1 MNVLYFHQHF
11 STRSGSAGTRS
22 YEFARCLIERGHRVT
37 MVCGS
42 YGAGVTGLS
51 SPFENG
57 ARSGNV
63 DGIDIIELELPY
75 SNRDSFL
82 RRVLTFVKFALRG
95 IWIAITRECDVVFAT
110 STPLTA
116 GLPGIAASLL
126 RRKPFVFEVRDL
138 WPELPREMGVIT
150 NPVVLWLMSVLEWM
164 SYHTATR
171 CIGLAP
177 GIVDGIA
184 CRGIP
189 RERISFIPN
198 GCDLDVFNE
207 AVADPWRPEQVRPD
221 DLMAV
226 FTGTHGIANGLDAVL
241 DAAGELLRRGRT
253 DIKLVMVG
261 DGGTKQQLVDRAT
274 REGLTNCVF
283 VAPVPKQKLAGLL
296 DSADVGLM
304 ILANVPAF
312 YFGTS
317 PNKFFDYISAGV
329 PILNNYPGWVAGMI
343 EDNRCGVVVPPG
355 DASAFADALERLTG
369 NRDDLVTMGRN
380 GRALAE
386 RDFDRRQLASQ
397 FVGVLERAATGG

>member
-11 STRSGSAGTRS
+11 STRSGSTGTRS
-22 YEFARCLIERGHRVT
+22 YEFARCLIARGNQVT

-42 YGAGVTGLS
+42 YGGGVTGLA
-51 SPFENG
+51 SPFQNG

-63 DGIDIIELELPY
+63 DGIDVIELELPY
-75 SNRDSFL
+75 SNRDGFL
-82 RRVLTFVKFALRG
+82 RRVLTFIKFALRG
-95 IWIAITRECDVVFAT
+95 IWIALTRDYDVVFAT

-116 GLPGIAASLL
+116 CLPGIAASLL

-138 WPELPREMGVIT
+138 WPELPREMGAIT
-150 NPVVLWLMSVLEWM
+150 NPIVLWLMSILEWT
-164 SYHTATR
+164 SYHTATL

-184 CRGIP
+184 RRGIP
-189 RERISFIPN
+189 RERIAFIPN

-207 AVADPWRPEQVRPD
+207 TVVGPWRPEQVRQD

-261 DGGTKQQLVDRAT
+261 DGGTKQTLVDRAA
-274 REGLTNCVF
+274 REGLKNCVF
-283 VAPVPKQKLAGLL
+283 VPPVPKQRLAGLL

-329 PILNNYPGWVAGMI
+329 PILNNYPGWVAGLI
-343 EDNRCGVVVPPG
+343 EDNRCGVVVPP
-355 DASAFADALERLTG
+355 DPSAFADALERLADS
-369 NRDDLVTMGRN
+369 RSDLAMMGRN
-380 GRALAE
+380 GRTLAE
-386 RDFDRRQLASQ
+386 RDFDRRQLANR
-397 FVGVLERAATGG
+397 FVAVLERAANGG